1 MRLLDCFIELIA
13 YMAYFKR
20 IVAAGQ
26 PDFNQVKADIDQ
38 LITKCQNHPQRNRYS
53 PADFDLAQF
62 AVFAWVDEML
72 LDSPWQAKNRW
83 QGEQLQRLYYQTV
96 DAGELFF
103 DKLNALEAGQTEVRE
118 VYYLCL
124 ALGFSGR
131 FCNPGDGILL
141 EQLKTSNLRLIAGAQ
156 PDVSSLGNSR
166 LFSGGYQAADSLQR
180 LEKTAGR
187 RFPVEIFAGIGIP
200 AVLYGLLFLI
210 YHFIL
215 DNVGQNFIS
224 MVP

>member
-1 MRLLDCFIELIA
+1 MPEVAFHTGVADKPGYTCRLLRKA
-13 YMAYFKR
+13 WRQGA
-20 IVAAGQ
+20 
-26 PDFNQVKADIDQ
+26 QVVV
-38 LITKCQNHPQRNRYS
+38 TGS
-53 PADFDLAQF
+53 
-62 AVFAWVDEML
+62 
-72 LDSPWQAKNRW
+72 
-83 QGEQLQRLYYQTV
+83 GEQLQRLYYQTV

-103 DKLNALEAGQTEVRE
+103 DKLNALEPGQTEVRE

-141 EQLKTSNLRLIAGAQ
+141 EQLKTSNLRLIAGSQ
-156 PDVSSLGNSR
+156 LDVSTLVNSS
-166 LFSGGYQAADSLQR
+166 LFSGAYQAADSLQHI
-180 LEKTAGR
+180 EKSSGR
-187 RFPVEIFAGIGIP
+187 RFPIEIFAGVGVP
-200 AVLYGLLFLI
+200 ALLYGLLFLI

>member
-13 YMAYFKR
+13 YMAFFKKI
-20 IVAAGQ
+20 IVSGQ

-38 LITKCQNHPQRNRYS
+38 LITKCQNHPQRRQYS
-53 PADFDLAQF
+53 STDFDLAQF
-62 AVFAWVDEML
+62 AVFAWVDETL
-72 LDSPWQAKNRW
+72 LDSSWQAKNRW

-103 DKLNALEAGQTEVRE
+103 DKLNALEPGQTEVRE

-124 ALGFSGR
+124 ALGFAGR

-141 EQLKTSNLRLIAGAQ
+141 EQLKTSNLRLIAGSQ
-156 PDVSSLGNSR
+156 LDVSTLAGSSLFAGA
-166 LFSGGYQAADSLQR
+166 YQAADSLQYI
-180 LEKTAGR
+180 EKSSGR
-187 RFPVEIFAGIGIP
+187 RFPTEIIAGLGVP
-200 AVLYGLLFLI
+200 VLLYGLLFSI
-210 YHFIL
+210 YYFIL
-215 DNVGQNFIS
+215 DNVGQHFIS

>member
-13 YMAYFKR
+13 YMAYFKK
-20 IVAAGQ
+20 IVVSGQ
-26 PDFNQVKADIDQ
+26 PEFNQVKADIDQ
-38 LITKCQNHPQRNRYS
+38 LITKSQNHPHRNRYS
-53 PADFDLAQF
+53 PTDFDLAQF
-62 AVFAWVDEML
+62 AVFAWIDEML

-103 DKLNALEAGQTEVRE
+103 DKLNALEPGQMEVRE

-141 EQLKTSNLRLIAGAQ
+141 EQLKTSNLRLIAGSQLDIASLAG
-156 PDVSSLGNSR
+156 SS
-166 LFSGGYQAADSLQR
+166 LFSGAYQAADSLQHI
-180 LEKTAGR
+180 EKSSGR
-187 RFPVEIFAGIGIP
+187 RFPIEIIAGLGIP
-200 AVLYGLLFLI
+200 ALLYGLLFLI

>member
-13 YMAYFKR
+13 YMAYFKK
-20 IVAAGQ
+20 IVVSGQ
-26 PDFNQVKADIDQ
+26 PEYNQVKADIDQ
-38 LITKCQNHPQRNRYS
+38 LITKSQNHPHRNRYS
-53 PADFDLAQF
+53 PTDFDLAQF
-62 AVFAWVDEML
+62 AVFAWIDEML

-103 DKLNALEAGQTEVRE
+103 DKLNALEPGQTEVRE

-141 EQLKTSNLRLIAGAQ
+141 EQLKTSNLRLIAGSQ
-156 PDVSSLGNSR
+156 LDVSTLVNSS
-166 LFSGGYQAADSLQR
+166 LFSGAYQAADSLQHI
-180 LEKTAGR
+180 EKSSGR
-187 RFPVEIFAGIGIP
+187 RFPIEIFAGVGVP
-200 AVLYGLLFLI
+200 ALLYGLLFLI